1 MSGFLDDYVERF
13 NECVRG
19 GDFSRLVEL
28 YAEDGE
34 LVFIGVPAGPFRGRD
49 QIAAAY
55 LAQPP
60 DDEITI
66 TDADEQPGTARCRFA
81 WQRGGG
87 GWLRFERDGEGIRRL
102 TVTFD

>member
-1 MSGFLDDYVERF
+1 MSAFLDDYVERF

-19 GDFSRLVEL
+19 GDFAGLLEL

-34 LVFIGVPAGPFRGRD
+34 LVFVGVPAGPFQGREA
-49 QIAAAY
+49 IAAAY
-55 LAQPP
+55 RAQPP
-60 DDEITI
+60 DDEITVSE
-66 TDADEQPGTARCRFA
+66 AHEEPGTVRCRFA

-87 GWLRFERDGEGIRRL
+87 GWMRFERANEGVRRL